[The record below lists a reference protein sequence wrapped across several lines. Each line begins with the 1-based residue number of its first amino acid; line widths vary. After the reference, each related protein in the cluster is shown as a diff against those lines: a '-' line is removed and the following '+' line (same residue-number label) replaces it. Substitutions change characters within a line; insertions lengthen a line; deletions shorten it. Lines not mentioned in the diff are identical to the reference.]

1 MESSVRCG
9 ARPEDGDSN
18 NECLFG
24 AWRSV
29 IRCYAPDG
37 EVAPKP
43 ELGTFRGPCA
53 VEVADVQGSTA
64 YRMCTAAAVKH
75 RRRLSLALQKPKQG
89 LRFSD
94 LCRDEFARKQF
105 ARPGR
110 VKEEPIKKRRLH
122 LQHVKALS
130 ARLSSRLP
138 PAEPTQ
144 GSRPPPLEIGG
155 LRTRARARFVGICEQ
170 AFEITALLTS
180 SQPRGGRKPVS
191 SADRRRVGLKGV
203 RLIRP

>member
-110 VKEEPIKKRRLH
+110 VKAEPIKKRRLH

-130 ARLSSRLP
+130 ARLSGQADYHLLNPRRVQGHLLLRLE
-138 PAEPTQ
+138 AY
-144 GSRPPPLEIGG
+144 
-155 LRTRARARFVGICEQ
+155 ARAREH
-170 AFEITALLTS
+170 
-180 SQPRGGRKPVS
+180 VS
-191 SADRRRVGLKGV
+191 SAFASRRLKSL
-203 RLIRP
+203 RF